1 MSSNEQASWQQNNRQ
16 LASSTNQ
23 PVMHNNNVSN
33 NFQLV
38 LLPFFEQLTNMYFTP
53 TTSSNILS
61 IVNESQTLPNE
72 TSFHPQESETLS
84 TVRHSSN
91 SSEKKR
97 KHKSACVYCNK
108 LHKKCDGE
116 APNSCTRCKS
126 KGISCAYLPPQKRGP
141 KKRKSSSS
149 DDLENSDNV
158 TNHEIAV
165 DEKQSNN
172 SIDQFNENHSQA
184 FPITSLYSSPL
195 SGLQF
200 NVTTQTRTLMNQFL
214 DCVTC
219 HSLVDGPMLDQC
231 LNSSLMSPI
240 NHSPDPY
247 GFHLLLNIVCAMGA
261 QRLEDRKNCVDFF
274 NRARSQASYLFD
286 HPSREA
292 SCALSLMGVYACSE
306 GERVKSHMYNR
317 IALEMSSSICSYQ
330 VEDDK
335 FYQALSAL
343 SFANSISK
351 FLAELGVNKLEE
363 IEKIDENMQKIVEET
378 SNYLTSSKCTRKI
391 EQLERKISEMSLI
404 KGSEEISFT
413 ATLVYYLLYSRVA
426 YLSNNQTEL
435 IGILRKLETL
445 EKYIE
450 SDKFQKHDI
459 QKNVHRFC
467 LYSLRA
473 DILVRCGLE
482 KMGLHCATMASGL
495 ASRATFWKSAPFQIR
510 SVEKYFERND
520 SIDEKKE
527 RFE

>member
-23 PVMHNNNVSN
+23 PVMHNNNVNYNVSN

-53 TTSSNILS
+53 SNILS
-61 IVNESQTLPNE
+61 IVDESQTLPNE

-108 LHKKCDGE
+108 LHSKYFTNIQFLLLYFPKIEKCDGE

-214 DCVTC
+214 
-219 HSLVDGPMLDQC
+219 
-231 LNSSLMSPI
+231 
-240 NHSPDPY
+240 
-247 GFHLLLNIVCAMGA
+247 
-261 QRLEDRKNCVDFF
+261 E
-274 NRARSQASYLFD
+274 
-286 HPSREA
+286 
-292 SCALSLMGVYACSE
+292 
-306 GERVKSHMYNR
+306 
-317 IALEMSSSICSYQ
+317 
-330 VEDDK
+330 
-335 FYQALSAL
+335 
-343 SFANSISK
+343 
-351 FLAELGVNKLEE
+351 
-363 IEKIDENMQKIVEET
+363 
-378 SNYLTSSKCTRKI
+378 
-391 EQLERKISEMSLI
+391 
-404 KGSEEISFT
+404 
-413 ATLVYYLLYSRVA
+413 
-426 YLSNNQTEL
+426 
-435 IGILRKLETL
+435 
-445 EKYIE
+445 
-450 SDKFQKHDI
+450 
-459 QKNVHRFC
+459 
-467 LYSLRA
+467 
-473 DILVRCGLE
+473 
-482 KMGLHCATMASGL
+482 
-495 ASRATFWKSAPFQIR
+495 
-510 SVEKYFERND
+510 
-520 SIDEKKE
+520 
-527 RFE
+527 